1 MNAANLRT
9 YLLFSGNGTINVG
22 GTISGGGITSTA
34 GGGTG
39 APTAGTVNYN
49 NSGNQNVGAYTYY
62 NLTVSGNGTK
72 TLAGAIA
79 VNRNLA
85 IQGTATLASDIYQI
99 TGNATGTLTMNAGT
113 SLTLGRNGDAT
124 AVGFPTN
131 YTNANTT
138 LNSTSS
144 VVYQT
149 NGVQNVSAT
158 PVYGNLTITGTGTKT
173 LLNAITVNGNLLI
186 TGTANLYSDTYQIT
200 GNAAKTFTMDSGTT
214 LTLGNTTNSTN
225 VLFPSNYTAVNISL
239 DPTSTVVYQA
249 GGAQTV
255 SAVPQY
261 GNLTIATNG
270 TTKTCN
276 GSLKVNGNLAING
289 TTTLSAGTTA
299 STWNIAGN
307 VTIDGTLNFG
317 TTAVKTINITGTLI
331 DNTGTITMTGTGL
344 AHMLN
349 LYGSSNSISTLNTTA
364 GSNSSISY
372 LAAGDQQ
379 IISSPNYQ
387 NLVIDGG
394 GVKTAIGNNTVNGK
408 LTLNNGLLRIG
419 NFNINVQNNSSTAIQ
434 GTFGSST
441 YIDINGTGYVQQAV
455 AATTSYTVPIGSN
468 GTYAPVTVQSIS
480 SSTYL
485 RLRTVYSTS
494 LGSQYLKRYWQL
506 TGSAA
511 TTATITF
518 GYDPTENPKDPT
530 KIWYRNGGAW
540 SQPTGTQSFDG
551 INRKFTITGTTNI
564 SAATTEWT
572 AGYPPKTFF
581 SYQSGSWNDAS
592 TWTSDP
598 GGTTYE
604 NIGTPTDSCVVVIL
618 PDRTVTLP
626 SNVANVQLEVNINEG
641 GILDMATYSF
651 SSELKE
657 LDGGGTLKLASVNF
671 PTATTNTFVNAGGGT
686 TEYYNSANFTLPAA
700 QTTYNHLRI
709 NAPGVTA
716 TQLSNITLNGNLH
729 VKQGTYRINDNSAN
743 RRQLIIHGD
752 VTVDAG
758 ASITVG
764 AGVTNTITD
773 PTTAAESG
781 TPPYI
786 SYYDAHSHRV
796 VIYGNLTNNGTVRF
810 TNLSYPVYNA
820 FPPTTLGTTTGFA
833 TVYFMGA
840 SSNDLY
846 CNGTTDFYNL
856 VLDKGVD
863 QTYSLTVYSTAYANF
878 RLFGAN
884 NAGGYGGGANPN
896 LCKALWI
903 RNGTMVLQGSTI
915 IPSLSE
921 GTVCAST
928 PNSDF
933 YVPANGALVLDG
945 DNVVVLT
952 TADDY
957 REVNVA
963 YGVSAPSNAAMGVNA
978 GAGCSSFSILG
989 LLRVNKGYIS
999 TRESGG
1005 FIQWNVSSGQFE
1017 INGGRVDAKQYRT
1030 AGTAGG
1036 LASYTQTGG
1045 LFELRGRFRRVPSAY
1060 SSVSDL
1066 VNAPISTSRLNGGL
1080 QPLVGTLNLNESA
1093 NVFNMSGG
1101 TIRIFDVCGDGTA
1114 ANQQKAVEILSSKN
1128 NINVTGGTLEV
1139 MPTTGTV
1146 LANSPIFS
1154 ITSNAEFGNFTVNR
1168 QSSSAVVT
1176 LVTGY
1181 PLTVLANYSLLS
1193 GEFNANSQNVTIG
1206 GNMFVAN
1213 GTTYTSGTNWTTFN
1227 GSANQ
1232 TITAN
1237 TASALVFKKF
1247 RMDKPAGK
1255 ILNLAGTQTDFQVAD
1270 SLMLVSG
1277 TLNDGGKTLS
1287 LVTSATS
1294 STSYVF
1300 NSALHLGTGK
1310 IAIADDDPTVVDG
1323 SGSGIFKNL
1332 ELNNSDALAAPV
1344 SLRANTTISG
1354 VLTFARDKLLDIST
1368 YNLKL
1373 TSTASISG
1381 YSSSRYIKTAGNAGD
1396 GGVTRTYS
1404 AGSATFV
1411 YPVGINGYTPST
1423 LTVNGT
1429 PTAWGDIT
1437 VYPVEGEHPA
1447 TTVKNRSLSYFWRVK
1462 SSGFTL
1468 GSSATLTHRY
1478 DYLQADVVTGSDVTE
1493 DGYVAARF
1501 NTATSTWT
1509 SGAAN
1514 DVDETNNIIGE
1525 PGSGSFLE
1533 GVAFIDGDYTAGDNN
1548 PTNPFGTPTTYYS
1561 RQTGLWGNVNSW
1573 STTGHS
1579 GSPATAVPGAGDIVI
1594 IGNGNTITSDQ
1605 NRSCAILKIETGST
1619 LDIYTYTGG
1628 NFGMVLNH
1636 PNGNGLFRVTTPK
1649 APSYAVPK
1657 FFTFPTGDFTEFNA
1671 NDGTTEYYDIDG
1683 TVGALYILPS
1693 NVTSYGNLVLR
1704 AKGGDNLVLPNNS
1717 STTIHGNLTCTG
1729 DATTAWV
1736 AMCWNTNIWP
1746 YWTNDYN
1753 PTLEKTVYVHGNLN
1767 VDAGTLIFFNDQQPQ
1782 HLIVDGDVTVNNGA
1796 VLRIYSAYPFSTPVI
1811 TNNTIKI
1818 GGSLINNGTVSLRE
1832 QNGGNYYYVN
1842 TTFYNAST
1850 NYIKNTSGTPLTI
1863 FNNLTIDKGSSQA
1876 DSLIID
1882 ISNTLTT
1889 PTDSWLTLK
1898 NGTLVYRRSNPA
1910 TDFTISAATPFTIPE
1925 TAGLYIDYP
1934 NNSNNRNIL
1943 IANAANSASDLM
1955 LDGKLTVKAGN
1966 VYVGPTNGTTNNNND
1981 IVYSGDGLSTL
1992 DIQGGNLRV
2001 NGQIR
2006 RSTATTTGVLK
2017 YYQSGGN
2024 VVINGQ
2030 GGDATALTRAKLE
2043 VVNTGSVFSMSDGT
2057 ITIVRGSGTSYGDL
2071 YLRPASGSV
2080 TGGEII
2086 FTQSPSGWAG
2096 AVVDALQTYRMDAS
2110 IPLNSLTV
2118 TGKTAATARSATV
2131 TLMVNPLVLNGSLTI
2146 SNNQSYFDANS
2157 SNNLNVS
2164 LKGNFTNNGTYR
2176 PQLNTTTFN
2185 GGTQSILGASTT
2197 SFYNLVANPV
2207 TSLTMGSS
2215 SINVDGNLT
2224 LSSGQLLCGSYSVNL
2239 KGNFTNNA
2247 DYTDNGTGVRLVG
2260 ATQQNISGSGTF
2272 STLELNN
2279 VSGARLLSSIT
2290 LNKDLKLTQGIF
2302 NINQYKLTLGVNS
2315 NITGTSFSATK
2326 MIEVDGAFSNV
2337 GILKYFPIY
2346 NGADVTFTYP
2356 LGVSSKYTPAVFT
2369 YSKNDVVGYIRVN
2382 AINSYHPGVLDRN
2395 RVLQYYWEV
2404 ENSAVSGVNGK
2415 MELYYKDADVRG
2427 SEPDYVA
2434 ARTIGSTSWSK
2445 AAPGPTTDNVDE
2457 GTNKITFT
2465 YSGANDLN
2473 GEYTAGED
2481 TAFPNNIPQFT
2492 SQKDGDW
2499 NDKTVWVQTGGD
2511 PYTLTGAPNGF
2522 IVTISAADNVTLNEN
2537 SAFTYRM
2544 QINGTLKAVQ
2554 PHYGHNL
2561 GTVSGSGTLYLDK
2574 GTMPAGRYTQFL
2586 SCATGGTLEYGGSSD
2601 YNINADLYSSVPKIH
2616 FTGTGNRVLPS
2627 KDLTICHQLL
2637 INGPTLDNSVN
2648 NRKLTIQGTMER
2660 PSGTFTAGTGAN
2672 AIVEF
2677 AGSSAQTLGGATGNF
2692 TGLNK
2697 FNHFTINN
2705 SSNLS
2710 IGTNGQVEIGGNL
2723 NLTSGR
2729 IITTSTNKLSI
2740 VNTAINCVNPAGGSA
2755 SSYVDGPL
2763 TKKVNSG
2770 DGFKFPV
2777 GKGST
2782 VGNKITLLSS
2792 QSGTI
2797 DWTVEFF
2804 TPNSTFGSYAAPLT
2818 YVNSKEYWTVSAASG
2833 SQAKVGLDWD
2843 PASDLTP
2850 LMTESGLSDMR
2861 VAYDNGGTW
2870 TELASSAS
2878 GDGSNG
2884 TVSTSSRYTIPASGT
2899 EEFTIACINTIK
2911 PRARFSP
2918 SGPVCGTSGIPVTFI
2933 GASIPF
2939 NYILSYKKDEVAQT
2953 PVTITSVPYTLPTS
2967 ATGAT
2972 YVLTGFSYNNPS
2984 SPTNGVVDPTPVT
2997 TYTVPT
3003 TANAGPD
3010 QSICGGTSATLAANT
3025 PTVGTGLWS
3034 ILAGAGG
3041 TVVTPTV
3048 PTSTFNGTNG
3058 TSYTLRWTISNGG
3071 CTSSDDVGIAFP
3083 LLPEQPA
3090 AFIHFDDSVCQG
3102 DLNVAYSVANNP
3114 TLTYNWGYSGSGA
3127 TMVGSGNEI
3136 SIDYSGTA
3144 TSGDISVFTTN
3155 GCGDSA
3161 PLSRAVTVNGRP
3173 TASIAVVGGYNP
3185 ICDGDNTQMTITLSG
3200 GTSPYSF
3207 SITDGSH
3214 TDNITGATSL
3224 PYTYSPTTFPIWTG
3238 PGSNNTYTYSIP
3250 TVTSAN
3256 GCTNSGSNSVD
3267 VTVYK
3272 VPETGPEYHIPNNM
3286 GF

>member
-1 MNAANLRT
+1 
-9 YLLFSGNGTINVG
+9 
-22 GTISGGGITSTA
+22 
-34 GGGTG
+34 
-39 APTAGTVNYN
+39 
-49 NSGNQNVGAYTYY
+49 
-62 NLTVSGNGTK
+62 
-72 TLAGAIA
+72 
-79 VNRNLA
+79 
-85 IQGTATLASDIYQI
+85 
-99 TGNATGTLTMNAGT
+99 
-113 SLTLGRNGDAT
+113 
-124 AVGFPTN
+124 
-131 YTNANTT
+131 
-138 LNSTSS
+138 
-144 VVYQT
+144 
-149 NGVQNVSAT
+149 
-158 PVYGNLTITGTGTKT
+158 
-173 LLNAITVNGNLLI
+173 
-186 TGTANLYSDTYQIT
+186 
-200 GNAAKTFTMDSGTT
+200 
-214 LTLGNTTNSTN
+214 
-225 VLFPSNYTAVNISL
+225 
-239 DPTSTVVYQA
+239 
-249 GGAQTV
+249 
-255 SAVPQY
+255 
-261 GNLTIATNG
+261 
-270 TTKTCN
+270 
-276 GSLKVNGNLAING
+276 
-289 TTTLSAGTTA
+289 
-299 STWNIAGN
+299 
-307 VTIDGTLNFG
+307 
-317 TTAVKTINITGTLI
+317 
-331 DNTGTITMTGTGL
+331 
-344 AHMLN
+344 
-349 LYGSSNSISTLNTTA
+349 
-364 GSNSSISY
+364 GSN
-372 LAAGDQQ
+372 
-379 IISSPNYQ
+379 IIFPN
-387 NLVIDGG
+387 ND
-394 GVKTAIGNNTVNGK
+394 
-408 LTLNNGLLRIG
+408 LL
-419 NFNINVQNNSSTAIQ
+419 
-434 GTFGSST
+434 
-441 YIDINGTGYVQQAV
+441 
-455 AATTSYTVPIGSN
+455 
-468 GTYAPVTVQSIS
+468 
-480 SSTYL
+480 
-485 RLRTVYSTS
+485 
-494 LGSQYLKRYWQL
+494 
-506 TGSAA
+506 
-511 TTATITF
+511 
-518 GYDPTENPKDPT
+518 
-530 KIWYRNGGAW
+530 
-540 SQPTGTQSFDG
+540 
-551 INRKFTITGTTNI
+551 
-564 SAATTEWT
+564 
-572 AGYPPKTFF
+572 
-581 SYQSGSWNDAS
+581 
-592 TWTSDP
+592 
-598 GGTTYE
+598 
-604 NIGTPTDSCVVVIL
+604 
-618 PDRTVTLP
+618 
-626 SNVANVQLEVNINEG
+626 
-641 GILDMATYSF
+641 
-651 SSELKE
+651 
-657 LDGGGTLKLASVNF
+657 
-671 PTATTNTFVNAGGGT
+671 
-686 TEYYNSANFTLPAA
+686 
-700 QTTYNHLRI
+700 
-709 NAPGVTA
+709 
-716 TQLSNITLNGNLH
+716 
-729 VKQGTYRINDNSAN
+729 
-743 RRQLIIHGD
+743 
-752 VTVDAG
+752 
-758 ASITVG
+758 
-764 AGVTNTITD
+764 
-773 PTTAAESG
+773 
-781 TPPYI
+781 
-786 SYYDAHSHRV
+786 
-796 VIYGNLTNNGTVRF
+796 IYGNLTTRGQNADSWFCPTWNVNYPTPPATRIAKTITVR
-810 TNLSYPVYNA
+810 
-820 FPPTTLGTTTGFA
+820 
-833 TVYFMGA
+833 
-840 SSNDLY
+840 
-846 CNGTTDFYNL
+846 
-856 VLDKGVD
+856 
-863 QTYSLTVYSTAYANF
+863 
-878 RLFGAN
+878 
-884 NAGGYGGGANPN
+884 
-896 LCKALWI
+896 
-903 RNGTMVLQGSTI
+903 
-915 IPSLSE
+915 
-921 GTVCAST
+921 
-928 PNSDF
+928 
-933 YVPANGALVLDG
+933 
-945 DNVVVLT
+945 
-952 TADDY
+952 
-957 REVNVA
+957 
-963 YGVSAPSNAAMGVNA
+963 
-978 GAGCSSFSILG
+978 
-989 LLRVNKGYIS
+989 
-999 TRESGG
+999 
-1005 FIQWNVSSGQFE
+1005 
-1017 INGGRVDAKQYRT
+1017 
-1030 AGTAGG
+1030 
-1036 LASYTQTGG
+1036 
-1045 LFELRGRFRRVPSAY
+1045 
-1060 SSVSDL
+1060 
-1066 VNAPISTSRLNGGL
+1066 
-1080 QPLVGTLNLNESA
+1080 
-1093 NVFNMSGG
+1093 
-1101 TIRIFDVCGDGTA
+1101 
-1114 ANQQKAVEILSSKN
+1114 
-1128 NINVTGGTLEV
+1128 
-1139 MPTTGTV
+1139 
-1146 LANSPIFS
+1146 
-1154 ITSNAEFGNFTVNR
+1154 
-1168 QSSSAVVT
+1168 
-1176 LVTGY
+1176 
-1181 PLTVLANYSLLS
+1181 
-1193 GEFNANSQNVTIG
+1193 
-1206 GNMFVAN
+1206 
-1213 GTTYTSGTNWTTFN
+1213 
-1227 GSANQ
+1227 
-1232 TITAN
+1232 
-1237 TASALVFKKF
+1237 
-1247 RMDKPAGK
+1247 
-1255 ILNLAGTQTDFQVAD
+1255 
-1270 SLMLVSG
+1270 
-1277 TLNDGGKTLS
+1277 
-1287 LVTSATS
+1287 
-1294 STSYVF
+1294 
-1300 NSALHLGTGK
+1300 
-1310 IAIADDDPTVVDG
+1310 
-1323 SGSGIFKNL
+1323 
-1332 ELNNSDALAAPV
+1332 
-1344 SLRANTTISG
+1344 
-1354 VLTFARDKLLDIST
+1354 
-1368 YNLKL
+1368 
-1373 TSTASISG
+1373 
-1381 YSSSRYIKTAGNAGD
+1381 
-1396 GGVTRTYS
+1396 
-1404 AGSATFV
+1404 
-1411 YPVGINGYTPST
+1411 
-1423 LTVNGT
+1423 
-1429 PTAWGDIT
+1429 
-1437 VYPVEGEHPA
+1437 
-1447 TTVKNRSLSYFWRVK
+1447 
-1462 SSGFTL
+1462 
-1468 GSSATLTHRY
+1468 
-1478 DYLQADVVTGSDVTE
+1478 
-1493 DGYVAARF
+1493 
-1501 NTATSTWT
+1501 
-1509 SGAAN
+1509 
-1514 DVDETNNIIGE
+1514 
-1525 PGSGSFLE
+1525 
-1533 GVAFIDGDYTAGDNN
+1533 
-1548 PTNPFGTPTTYYS
+1548 
-1561 RQTGLWGNVNSW
+1561 
-1573 STTGHS
+1573 
-1579 GSPATAVPGAGDIVI
+1579 
-1594 IGNGNTITSDQ
+1594 
-1605 NRSCAILKIETGST
+1605 
-1619 LDIYTYTGG
+1619 
-1628 NFGMVLNH
+1628 
-1636 PNGNGLFRVTTPK
+1636 
-1649 APSYAVPK
+1649 
-1657 FFTFPTGDFTEFNA
+1657 
-1671 NDGTTEYYDIDG
+1671 
-1683 TVGALYILPS
+1683 
-1693 NVTSYGNLVLR
+1693 
-1704 AKGGDNLVLPNNS
+1704 
-1717 STTIHGNLTCTG
+1717 
-1729 DATTAWV
+1729 
-1736 AMCWNTNIWP
+1736 
-1746 YWTNDYN
+1746 
-1753 PTLEKTVYVHGNLN
+1753 GNLN
-1767 VDAGTLIFFNDQQPQ
+1767 IEGGALIWYGNGAITQK
-1782 HLIVDGDVTVNNGA
+1782 IVVNGDVTVAYWGA
-1796 VLRIYSAYPFSTPVI
+1796 IDVWSAATSQSLS
-1811 TNNTIKI
+1811 I
-1818 GGSLINNGTVSLRE
+1818 GGSLINNTSGTKG
-1832 QNGGNYYYVN
+1832 NGASQTTSRCDFTTLPVN
-1842 TTFYNAST
+1842 FFGSGTKMVT
-1850 NYIKNTSGTPLTI
+1850 NTSGTPTTI
-1863 FNNLTIDKGSSQA
+1863 FSTLTIDKGSSQA

-1943 IANAANSASDLM
+1943 IANAANSSSDLM

-2006 RSTATTTGVLK
+2006 RSTATTTGAIK

-2086 FTQSPSGWAG
+2086 FTQVPSGWAG
-2096 AVVDALQTYRMDAS
+2096 ADAAQTYRMDAS

-2164 LKGNFTNNGTYR
+2164 LKGNFTNNGTYYPR
-2176 PQLNTTTFN
+2176 LNTTTFN
-2185 GGTQSILGASTT
+2185 GGTQSILGTSTT

-2247 DYTDNGTGVRLVG
+2247 DYTDNGTGVRLIG

-2279 VSGARLLSSIT
+2279 ASGARLLSSIT

-2346 NGADVTFTYP
+2346 NGVDVTFTYP

-2574 GTMPAGRYTQFL
+2574 GTLPAGRYTQFL
-2586 SCATGGTLEYGGSSD
+2586 SCATGGTLEYGGSTD

-2616 FTGTGNRVLPS
+2616 FTGTGTRVLPS

-2677 AGSSAQTLGGATGNF
+2677 AGSSAQTLGGTTGNF
-2692 TGLNK
+2692 TGTNK

-2710 IGTNGQVEIGGNL
+2710 IGANGQVEVGGNL

-2833 SQAKVGLDWD
+2833 SQAIVGLDWD

-3058 TSYTLRWTISNGG
+3058 TSYTLQWTISNGG

-3090 AFIHFDDSVCQG
+3090 DFIHFDDNVCQG

-3114 TLTYNWGYSGSGA
+3114 TLTYTWGYSGSGA

-3144 TSGDISVFTTN
+3144 TSGNVSVYTTN
-3155 GCGDSA
+3155 GCGNSA
-3161 PLSRAVTVNGRP
+3161 PLTRAVTVNGRP
-3173 TASIAVVGGYNP
+3173 TASIAVDAGFTP

-3207 SITDGSH
+3207 SITDG
-3214 TDNITGATSL
+3214 TNTENFTGATS
-3224 PYTYSPTTFPIWTG
+3224 PFSYIPATHPIWTG
-3238 PGSNNTYTYSIP
+3238 PGTNNTYTYSIP

-3256 GCTNSGSNSVD
+3256 GCSYHGSNTAD

-3272 VPETGPEYHIPNNM
+3272 VPETGPEYHIPNNF